1 MYVAFIGRKENKA
14 DVKNQGGKFQIRD
27 WGMIKYSIFF
37 LTLPSVAYAMNHG
50 SILKKFWVTFC
61 AQLMICACAFIAFMA
76 IYLFLRKI
84 LQSNYLFKIRTWSV
98 SFKVS
103 LCCYILFFIL
113 CIIVVKN
120 SIMTY
125 FTILYLFLGC
135 LVYFAY
141 IDYRETFLRYVNYL
155 FTLYEFIVLLIVS
168 NDGWMH
174 DLIDYD
180 YNDYH
185 VFVFLLFSFPTI
197 AYVSSIVF
205 EKRKTERYKP

>member
-1 MYVAFIGRKENKA
+1 M
-14 DVKNQGGKFQIRD
+14 
-27 WGMIKYSIFF
+27 FF

-50 SILKKFWVTFC
+50 SILKKFWITFC
-61 AQLMICACAFIAFMA
+61 AQAIICACAFIVFTAV
-76 IYLFLRKI
+76 YLFLRKI
-84 LQSNYLFKIRTWSV
+84 FRSNYLFKIRTLSI
-98 SFKVS
+98 SFKFS

-113 CIIVVKN
+113 CSIVMEN
-120 SIMTY
+120 DIMTY
-125 FTILYLFLGC
+125 FTILYLFLGYI
-135 LVYFAY
+135 VYFAY

-168 NDGWMH
+168 NDGWMYG
-174 DLIDYD
+174 LIDNN

-205 EKRKTERYKP
+205 EKRKTERYRP

>member
-1 MYVAFIGRKENKA
+1 
-14 DVKNQGGKFQIRD
+14 
-27 WGMIKYSIFF
+27 MIKYSMFF

-50 SILKKFWVTFC
+50 SILKKFWITFC
-61 AQLMICACAFIAFMA
+61 AQLMICACAFIAFMV

-84 LQSNYLFKIRTWSV
+84 LRSNYLFKIRTWSVSFLSKISTLSV

-120 SIMTY
+120 SVMTY

-205 EKRKTERYKP
+205 EKRKTERCKP

>member
-1 MYVAFIGRKENKA
+1 
-14 DVKNQGGKFQIRD
+14 
-27 WGMIKYSIFF
+27 MIKYSMFF
-37 LTLPSVAYAMNHG
+37 LTLPSVAYAMNHE
-50 SILKKFWVTFC
+50 SILKKFLSTFY
-61 AQLMICACAFIAFMA
+61 AKAMIGVCAFIVFVVV
-76 IYLFLRKI
+76 YLFLRKI
-84 LQSNYLFKIRTWSV
+84 LRNIRRQPISFKI
-98 SFKVS
+98 S
-103 LCCYILFFIL
+103 LWCYILFFIL
-113 CIIVVKN
+113 CSVVIKN
-120 SIMTY
+120 RITTY
-125 FTILYLFLGC
+125 FTISYLFLGC

-168 NDGWMH
+168 NDDWMH

-205 EKRKTERYKP
+205 EKRKTERYRP

>member
-1 MYVAFIGRKENKA
+1 
-14 DVKNQGGKFQIRD
+14 
-27 WGMIKYSIFF
+27 
-37 LTLPSVAYAMNHG
+37 
-50 SILKKFWVTFC
+50 
-61 AQLMICACAFIAFMA
+61 
-76 IYLFLRKI
+76 
-84 LQSNYLFKIRTWSV
+84 
-98 SFKVS
+98 
-103 LCCYILFFIL
+103 
-113 CIIVVKN
+113 
-120 SIMTY
+120 MTY
-125 FTILYLFLGC
+125 FTLLYLFLGYII
-135 LVYFAY
+135 YFAY

-168 NDGWMH
+168 NDDWMH